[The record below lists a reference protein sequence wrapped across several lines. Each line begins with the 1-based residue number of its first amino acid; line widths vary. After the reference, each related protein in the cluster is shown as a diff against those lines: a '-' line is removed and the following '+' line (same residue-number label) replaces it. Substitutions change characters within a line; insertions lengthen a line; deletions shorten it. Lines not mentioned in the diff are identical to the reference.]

1 MPKDIES
8 ISAHFVAWL
17 AYMARQVA
25 TVKIRERGR
34 KLVGQPVRGDLEEH
48 SLWNAGVKQA
58 YAFMQD
64 RDKCPTDALLVSRI
78 QRRRAL

>member
-1 MPKDIES
+1 MHS
-8 ISAHFVAWL
+8 CTVADVDSSVHVVL
-17 AYMARQVA
+17 A

>member
-1 MPKDIES
+1 
-8 ISAHFVAWL
+8 
-17 AYMARQVA
+17 MAGLHGTSEVA
-25 TVKIRERGR
+25 TVKIREKGR

-64 RDKCPTDALLVSRI
+64 RDISAPRMLSFPNICHCG
-78 QRRRAL
+78 